1 MSERVLEVKDLS
13 VAFGHH
19 KNGEP
24 AAKPVQVTDRIS
36 FYIDDGE
43 FFALVGESGCGK
55 SVTAMAILRLLP
67 TPSAKVVGGSVLLRR
82 DGGETVD
89 LTKISLKEMQLL

>member
-1 MSERVLEVKDLS
+1 MSHLLDINDLS

-24 AAKPVQVTDRIS
+24 AATPVQVTDRIS

-67 TPSAKVVGGSVLLRR
+67 TPSAKGLEALCCCVVMAAKR
-82 DGGETVD
+82 
-89 LTKISLKEMQLL
+89 LT

>member
-1 MSERVLEVKDLS
+1 MSELNDVMKSSHLLEVNDLS
-13 VAFGHH
+13 VAFSHH

-67 TPSAKVVGGSVLLRR
+67 TPSAKVVGGTVALRGWR
-82 DGGETVD
+82 KG
-89 LTKISLKEMQLL
+89 